1 MTLFP
6 NPRRFALALAAAT
19 SLAASVATVP
29 AQVHAASDTVRAA
42 FQIEIASLDN
52 YYDTAGSVTVMSRH
66 IWDALFYI
74 EPETSDLEPALAE
87 SYRFVDDTT
96 LEITLRRGV
105 KFHNG
110 QELTADDVVYTLN
123 WIRNP
128 DNAVRTITSPK
139 FIANVEKVDTYS
151 LRIKMDS
158 PTALALRFLSVFPIY
173 PADTYANGQGAMNQ
187 TPIGTGP
194 FRVVSAEPG
203 REYTLQR
210 FEDHYADSPKGQP
223 QIQTLSVRII
233 PEPSTQLAELIS
245 GGIDWIYAFGTDQV
259 ANLARSKNIDVG
271 GVATS
276 RMMYIVMDA
285 AGRAGSPFADIRV
298 RQALAHAVDRR
309 AIVDALV
316 QGGAQPLDAFCYP
329 QDFGCPSDVTTYAYD
344 PDRARALLAEA
355 GYPDGFEITL
365 SAWRDKPIVEAIMGF
380 LAEVGIKADL
390 NYAKLAPLRKQW
402 EAGELPLVYGS
413 IGSQLSDVG
422 NFVPTFFGLTSRD
435 LARDEQV
442 AEWLSLAN
450 SANDE
455 AVRRDYD
462 HKALRRI
469 AEQAYALPLFSDNT
483 NFAVQSGLIVPIDSI
498 GMPHFYRAR
507 WQ

>member
-6 NPRRFALALAAAT
+6 NPRRFALAIAAAT
-19 SLAASVATVP
+19 SLAAAVATAP
-29 AQVHAASDTVRAA
+29 AQVQAANDTVRAA
-42 FQIEIASLDN
+42 FQIEMASLDN
-52 YYDTAGSVTVMSRH
+52 YYDTAGSVTVISRH

-74 EPETSDLEPALAE
+74 EPETSELVPALAE
-87 SYRFVDDTT
+87 SHRFIDDTT
-96 LEITLRRGV
+96 LEITLRKGV
-105 KFHNG
+105 KFHDG
-110 QELTADDVVYTLN
+110 RELTADDAVYTLN

-139 FIANVEKVDTYS
+139 FIANVEKVDSHT
-151 LRIKMDS
+151 LRIKMGS

-173 PADTYANGQGAMNQ
+173 PAGTYDAGPGAMNEA
-187 TPIGTGP
+187 PIGTGP

-203 REYTLQR
+203 RQYVLER
-210 FEDHYADSPKGQP
+210 FADYYADSPKGQP
-223 QIQTLSVRII
+223 QIQTLNVRII

-245 GGIDWIYAFGTDQV
+245 GGIDWIYAFGSDQV
-259 ANLARSKNIDVG
+259 ANLSRSKDIDVG

-276 RMMYIVMDA
+276 RMMYMVMDA
-285 AGRAGSPFADIRV
+285 AGRAGSPLADIRV
-298 RQALAHAVDRR
+298 RQAISHAVDRPTLV
-309 AIVDALV
+309 AALV
-316 QGGAQPLDAFCYP
+316 QGGAKPLDAFCYP
-329 QDFGCPSDVTTYAYD
+329 GDFGCPSDVVTYAYD

-355 GYPDGFEITL
+355 GYPDVFAITL
-365 SAWRDKPIVEAIMGF
+365 SAWRDKPIVEAVMGF

-422 NFVPTFFGLTSRD
+422 NFVPTFFGLTARD

-442 AEWLSLAN
+442 AEWLRLAN
-450 SANDE
+450 ASTDE
-455 AVRRDYD
+455 EARRDYD
-462 HKALRRI
+462 YKALRRI

-483 NFAVQSGLIVPIDSI
+483 NFAVRSGLTVPIDST